1 VPAAASLK
9 KPVMGTTFVPAF
21 FRYSGGY
28 SSVVARTV
36 SVALWRSGGVRL

>member
-9 KPVMGTTFVPAF
+9 KPAIGTTFVPMF

-28 SSVVARTV
+28 SSVVAE
-36 SVALWRSGGVRL
+36 SV